1 MVVQVVH
8 VDRGAGA
15 TAGTVAD
22 GDVTVVQGAA
32 VGSLA
37 LGFGSAFASGFFGVV
52 YRAGVAHEARFPL
65 AAGLTGFSESL
76 REGVVVDLQL
86 GDTIVL

>member
-22 GDVTVVQGAA
+22 GDVTVIQGAA

-37 LGFGSAFASGFFGVV
+37 LGFGSTFASGFFGVV
-52 YRAGVAHEARFPL
+52 Y
-65 AAGLTGFSESL
+65 
-76 REGVVVDLQL
+76 
-86 GDTIVL
+86 